1 MKQKVEEIL
10 ERIKPSLG
18 GADVQLVEIEN
29 RTVTIKYYKPLS
41 GSTCKLVMGSTTKK
55 AMRDDAVEIVE
66 EQLKK
71 ELPDIEKVIVL

>member
-10 ERIKPSLG
+10 QRIKPSLG
-18 GADVQLVEIEN
+18 GADVQLVEIKN
-29 RTVTIKYYKPLS
+29 GTVTIKYYKPLS